1 MFDIGAIELL
11 LVAAVA
17 LVIIGPKDLPIAMR
31 TAGRWLGQLRAM
43 TGHFRVGIDAMI
55 REAEV
60 EEQEKAWAEK
70 NEQIMRDHPP
80 EKYQDADPETGS
92 ERVDEEA
99 VMKAKKEAAAQSANE
114 PAAEPSEIAPAESGD
129 EDPVAERLADEPVAE
144 AQEKPVPSETQ
155 LPLLPEGP
163 DDDDRGHTA

>member
-43 TGHFRVGIDAMI
+43 TGHFRIGIDAMI

-60 EEQEKAWAEK
+60 EENEKAWAEK
-70 NEQIMRDHPP
+70 NEQVMRDHPP
-80 EKYQDADPETGS
+80 EKYQDTDPDTMT
-92 ERVDEEA
+92 DEA
-99 VMKAKKEAAAQSANE
+99 VMKAKKEAAEQSGKALPNE
-114 PAAEPSEIAPAESGD
+114 ASEVPSEEPSDTGPTGSAAEETAAEPISAPQD
-129 EDPVAERLADEPVAE
+129 DPVPA
-144 AQEKPVPSETQ
+144 ETQ
-155 LPLLPEGP
+155 LPLLPEDP
-163 DDDDRGHTA
+163 DDAEQGSKA

>member
-43 TGHFRVGIDAMI
+43 TGHFRIGIDAMI

-60 EEQEKAWAEK
+60 EENEKAWAEK
-70 NEQIMRDHPP
+70 NEQVMRDHPR
-80 EKYQDADPETGS
+80 EKYQDADPDDGPDMTA
-92 ERVDEEA
+92 DEA
-99 VMKAKKEAAAQSANE
+99 VMKAKKEAAAQQSGTE
-114 PAAEPSEIAPAESGD
+114 PQEDVADTGTTES
-129 EDPVAERLADEPVAE
+129 VAEGPVAE
-144 AQEKPVPSETQ
+144 ASNEPQDEPTPAETQ

-163 DDDDRGHTA
+163 DDAEQGSKA

>member
-43 TGHFRVGIDAMI
+43 TGHFRIGIDAMI

-60 EEQEKAWAEK
+60 EENEKAWAEK
-70 NEQIMRDHPP
+70 NDQVMRDHPP
-80 EKYQDADPETGS
+80 EKYQDTDPDGESDMAAD
-92 ERVDEEA
+92 EA
-99 VMKAKKEAAAQSANE
+99 VMKAKKEAAAQSGN
-114 PAAEPSEIAPAESGD
+114 EPSEDADDAGTMESGT
-129 EDPVAERLADEPVAE
+129 EEPVAKAASE
-144 AQEKPVPSETQ
+144 PQDEPAPAETQ

-163 DDDDRGHTA
+163 DDAEQGSKV

>member
-11 LVAAVA
+11 LVGMVA

-55 REAEV
+55 REAEI

-70 NEQIMRDHPP
+70 NAQIMRDHPSEKIEKP
-80 EKYQDADPETGS
+80 EKPE
-92 ERVDEEA
+92 
-99 VMKAKKEAAAQSANE
+99 KPQ
-114 PAAEPSEIAPAESGD
+114 AAEDVAMRPLEESPAPGPDDQSRTDAS
-129 EDPVAERLADEPVAE
+129 
-144 AQEKPVPSETQ
+144 SETQ
-155 LPLLPEGP
+155 LPLLPDDP
-163 DDDDRGHTA
+163 DPKARDEKP

>member
-43 TGHFRVGIDAMI
+43 TGHFRIGIDAMI

-60 EEQEKAWAEK
+60 EENEKAWAEK
-70 NEQIMRDHPP
+70 NEQVMRDHPP
-80 EKYQDADPETGS
+80 ETHQDADPDGGS
-92 ERVDEEA
+92 DKTADEA
-99 VMKAKKEAAAQSANE
+99 VMKAKKEAAEQSGG
-114 PAAEPSEIAPAESGD
+114 EPSEDAA
-129 EDPVAERLADEPVAE
+129 DPVTIEGIAEDSVVEAVSEP
-144 AQEKPVPSETQ
+144 QDKPEPTETQ

-163 DDDDRGHTA
+163 DDAEQGSKA

>member
-43 TGHFRVGIDAMI
+43 TGHFRIGIDAMI

-60 EEQEKAWAEK
+60 EENEKAWAEK
-70 NEQIMRDHPP
+70 NEQVMRDHPP
-80 EKYQDADPETGS
+80 ETHQDADPDGGS
-92 ERVDEEA
+92 DKTADEA
-99 VMKAKKEAAAQSANE
+99 MMKAKKEAAEQSGD
-114 PAAEPSEIAPAESGD
+114 EPSEDSA
-129 EDPVAERLADEPVAE
+129 DPVAIESIAEDSVAE
-144 AQEKPVPSETQ
+144 AVAEPQGEPGPTETQ

-163 DDDDRGHTA
+163 DEAEQGSKA

>member
-55 REAEV
+55 RDAEV
-60 EEQEKAWAEK
+60 EEQEKAWADK
-70 NEQIMRDHPP
+70 NAQVMRDHPP
-80 EKYQDADPETGS
+80 EKHRDQ
-92 ERVDEEA
+92 
-99 VMKAKKEAAAQSANE
+99 
-114 PAAEPSEIAPAESGD
+114 
-129 EDPVAERLADEPVAE
+129 EDGQLADE
-144 AQEKPVPSETQ
+144 AQMKPLDKPKAGKAGGDIREKPVVASEEAGETESQ
-155 LPLLPEGP
+155 LPLLPDEPEQRDP
-163 DDDDRGHTA
+163 DGKA